1 MPATDTLVADTIA
14 LRYALQGVFLTKS
27 VRHIATCRTQAMPLL
42 YADSLYGSRVLGGG
56 GGMDGFRKHRAALGA
71 AAEEWLADMRK
82 HAWKEDEEAEA
93 ALAKSVDEELAVI
106 GEEGVKKLPEVRD
119 LFILETL
126 KIKQRLAEQGGK

>member
-1 MPATDTLVADTIA
+1 
-14 LRYALQGVFLTKS
+14 
-27 VRHIATCRTQAMPLL
+27 
-42 YADSLYGSRVLGGG
+42 
-56 GGMDGFRKHRAALGA
+56 MDGFRKHRAALGA

-126 KIKQRLAEQGGK
+126 KIKQKLAEQGGK